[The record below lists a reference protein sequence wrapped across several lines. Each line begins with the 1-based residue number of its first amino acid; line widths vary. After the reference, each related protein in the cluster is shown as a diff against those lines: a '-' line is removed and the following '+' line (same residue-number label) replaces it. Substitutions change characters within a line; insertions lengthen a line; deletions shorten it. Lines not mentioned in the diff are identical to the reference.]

1 MICTAHLKKVLCIS
15 CNVFFFFQAEDGIR
29 DYKVTG
35 VQTCALPIWRGAAAR
50 RGRARPRAHGVAA
63 ERRQGGARAVKALI
77 TGGRGGL
84 GRAFAEALGDDAE
97 VALLDLPEFDVGDPA
112 AWRALEGSYDAA
124 FLNAGVITGEGEMAA
139 LTDEQYRRAAGANL
153 DGVVFG
159 VRECAARLMPNGGS
173 IVATASLAGLTATPM
188 DPIYA
193 ATKHAVVGFVRRCA
207 PQLAQRGSRLNVLCP
222 GFTGTP
228 IVVEEVRGVLD
239 VPLIEPA
246 FVAEAALQALHGDA
260 SGEAWVVQPNRIVQF
275 RFPNIPGP
283 R

>member
-1 MICTAHLKKVLCIS
+1 M
-15 CNVFFFFQAEDGIR
+15 R
-29 DYKVTG
+29 
-35 VQTCALPIWRGAAAR
+35 
-50 RGRARPRAHGVAA
+50 
-63 ERRQGGARAVKALI
+63 ALI
-77 TGGRGGL
+77 TGGHGGL
-84 GRAFAEALGDDAE
+84 GRAFAAALGGDTDLT
-97 VALLDLPEFDVGDPA
+97 LLDLPEFDVADPA
-112 AWRALEGSYDAA
+112 AWRAVEGSYDAA
-124 FLNAGVITGEGEMAA
+124 FLNAGVITGEGEVAA
-139 LTDEQYRRAAGANL
+139 LTDEQYWRAAGANL

-193 ATKHAVVGFVRRCA
+193 ATKHAVVGFVRSCA
-207 PQLAQRGSRLNVLCP
+207 PQLAKRGIRINALCP
-222 GFTGTP
+222 GFTDTP
-228 IVVEEVRGVLD
+228 IVVEELRGVLD

-246 FVAEAALQALHGDA
+246 FVAEAALQALHSDT